1 MNTLTQTE
9 LILNQPQPLDQNPA
23 AVYIASL
30 RAETCRIT
38 QAQALR
44 LIARILDADYDHLN
58 WGALRYRHT
67 AAIHA
72 SLAQVYSPTTA
83 NKILSALRQTLK
95 QAQMLGQMTAED
107 YRLAIELE
115 PITGESLPIGRELS
129 TGEILAL
136 ITTCQQ
142 DPNTNAGTR
151 DAAMIGLIGK
161 THPQA
166 GGFRINQQF
175 IERTITV
182 QPTHIFMTIW
192 PTTTDENVTTVP

>member
-9 LILNQPQPLDQNPA
+9 LILNQPQPSDQNPA

-30 RAETCRIT
+30 RAETFRIT

-72 SLAQVYSPTTA
+72 RLAQVYSPTTA
-83 NKILSALRQTLK
+83 NKLLSALRQTLK

-107 YRLAIELE
+107 YRLA
-115 PITGESLPIGRELS
+115 
-129 TGEILAL
+129 
-136 ITTCQQ
+136 
-142 DPNTNAGTR
+142 
-151 DAAMIGLIGK
+151 
-161 THPQA
+161 
-166 GGFRINQQF
+166 
-175 IERTITV
+175 
-182 QPTHIFMTIW
+182 
-192 PTTTDENVTTVP
+192 